1 MTTGIYK
8 IQNLTNQKIYI
19 GQSTHIEKRWQEH
32 CQPSSHSLIGK
43 AIQKYGKTNFSF
55 VILEECDKSLLNE
68 REEYYIK
75 QYDSVVPNGYNVE
88 ERENGQKG
96 YFLNYSKETFL
107 SIINDIKNSNLDFK
121 EIADKYDLDL
131 SMIYYINRGDYH
143 TLQNEEYPLRK
154 IQDFSKKEYRC
165 IDCNAIITKG
175 ALRCVN
181 CSHKRTYKCE
191 HPTRDTLK
199 TLIRIKS
206 FTEIGKIYGVS
217 DNTIRKWCVKYS
229 LPSKKSEIKKI
240 DDSDW
245 EKI

>member
-1 MTTGIYK
+1 
-8 IQNLTNQKIYI
+8 
-19 GQSTHIEKRWQEH
+19 
-32 CQPSSHSLIGK
+32 LIGK

-107 SIINDIKNSNLDFK
+107 SIVNDIKNSNLDFK

-154 IQDFSKKEYRC
+154 VQDFSKKEHRC
-165 IDCNAIITKG
+165 IDCNTIITKG
-175 ALRCVN
+175 ALRCVS
-181 CSHKRTYKCE
+181 C
-191 HPTRDTLK
+191 
-199 TLIRIKS
+199 
-206 FTEIGKIYGVS
+206 
-217 DNTIRKWCVKYS
+217 
-229 LPSKKSEIKKI
+229 
-240 DDSDW
+240 
-245 EKI
+245 